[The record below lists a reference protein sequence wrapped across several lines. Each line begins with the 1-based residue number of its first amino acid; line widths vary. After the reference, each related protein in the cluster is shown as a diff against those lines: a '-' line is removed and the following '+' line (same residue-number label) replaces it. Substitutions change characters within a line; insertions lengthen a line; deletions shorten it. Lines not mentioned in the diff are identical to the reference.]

1 MKIHF
6 NMTKDS
12 KNFQSYVR
20 ALNKA
25 KLAGKRIIF
34 LLNNQ
39 NIRNR
44 KRRLRKWSVEQYK
57 WQIWMIKL
65 DDGS

>member
-1 MKIHF
+1 
-6 NMTKDS
+6 MTKDS